1 MAIMKVKE
9 VIERFTAMK
18 PDDEVWIT
26 YISKDDIAEAF
37 SNMEYTDENDNL
49 IETDKYVNDDVVKRV
64 IESIDNDDYLWERFN
79 ENYNEAC
86 RDILDE
92 VLTEAKEAEQDTE
105 LWDTEATDVSQ

>member
-1 MAIMKVKE
+1 MKAKE
-9 VIERFTAMK
+9 LAERFSAMN

-26 YISKDDIAEAF
+26 YITKDDIQEAF
-37 SNMEYTDENDNL
+37 SNVEYTDENDEL
-49 IETDKYVNDDVVKRV
+49 IDTDKYVNDDVVSRV
-64 IESIDNDDYLWERFN
+64 ISSIDNDDYLWERFN

-92 VLTEAKEAEQDTE
+92 VLAETKEAEQDTE

>member
-49 IETDKYVNDDVVKRV
+49 IETDKYVNDDVVSRV
-64 IESIDNDDYLWERFN
+64 SYSINDDDYLWERFN
-79 ENYNEAC
+79 ETFNEAC
-86 RDILDE
+86 RSILDD
-92 VLTEAKEAEQDTE
+92 VLEETKEAEQDTE
-105 LWDTEATDVSQ
+105 LWDTEDTDVSQ

>member
-49 IETDKYVNDDVVKRV
+49 IDTDKYVNDDVVSRV
-64 IESIDNDDYLWERFN
+64 ISSIDNDDYLWERFN
-79 ENYNEAC
+79 ENFNDTC
-86 RDILDE
+86 RDILADLINE
-92 VLTEAKEAEQDTE
+92 TDKAKEDVE
-105 LWDTEATDVSQ
+105 LWDTEVTSESQ